1 MYLPDFLAFLGAAG
15 AAFLGAAALGA
26 FSTAGAGASA
36 PIALAHWSGK
46 LDFIIPCIRVQDPK
60 GLLANI

>member
-1 MYLPDFLAFLGAAG
+1 MYLPYFLAFLGAAF
-15 AAFLGAAALGA
+15 AAGLVAAALGA
-26 FSTAGAGASA
+26 STTGVAST
-36 PIALAHWSGK
+36 PIALAYWSGK